1 VRDPI
6 ETAEKVNAMWFALGE
21 QIASAIPDIVIDSR
35 PQEAIRWATYAEACF
50 WKATGEADTHDVSD
64 VLPLAGTE
72 G

>member
-1 VRDPI
+1 MSDSI
-6 ETAEKVNAMWFALGE
+6 ETSEKVNAMWLALGE
-21 QIASAIPDIVIDSR
+21 QIANAVPGFVEDSR
-35 PQEAIRWATYAEACF
+35 PQKAIRWATYAEACF